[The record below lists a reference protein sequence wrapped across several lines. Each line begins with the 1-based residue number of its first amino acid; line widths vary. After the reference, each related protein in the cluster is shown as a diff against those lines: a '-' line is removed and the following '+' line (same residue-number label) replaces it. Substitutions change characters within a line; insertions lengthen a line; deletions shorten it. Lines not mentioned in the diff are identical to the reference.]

1 MYPIK
6 NLSKKALEYCALSGL
21 LPEKV
26 QQAVSC
32 NEVTLY
38 RLTSKEEMRL
48 YDVDYSYPYVILDRF
63 NRPVT
68 LK

>member
-6 NLSKKALEYCALSGL
+6 NLSKKAADYCTLSGL

-26 QQAVSC
+26 QQAVNS

-38 RLTSKEEMRL
+38 RLTNKAETRL
-48 YDVDYSYPYVILDRF
+48 YDVDYNYPYVILDRF

>member
-6 NLSKKALEYCALSGL
+6 NLTKKASDYCKSVGL

-26 QQAVSC
+26 QQGVMSGM
-32 NEVTLY
+32 VRMY
-38 RLTSKEEMRL
+38 RLTAKSEMRL
-48 YDVDYSYPYVILDRF
+48 YDADIRLPYVILDRF
-63 NRPVT
+63 DRPVT

>member
-6 NLSKKALEYCALSGL
+6 NITTKAADYCKSVGL
-21 LPEKV
+21 LPGRV
-26 QQAVSC
+26 QTAVNSG
-32 NEVTLY
+32 EVTMY
-38 RLTSKEEMRL
+38 RLTSKSEMRL